1 MKLIKILFAAAILTF
16 TVVSASAQRNTTR
29 TAATKPV
36 PVKPPKLTASV
47 GNFKDTMSIA
57 VKDAGK
63 IVGLPL
69 KITDDKGTPYQI
81 SSYRFLY
88 RQVVTSEDEQ
98 TGKPYSTYAVKSS
111 LFTTTPLPAAWIN
124 MLQERLRAGEE
135 FIFFDVIGKNAK
147 GQVFYASD
155 IKLTLK

>member
-1 MKLIKILFAAAILTF
+1 MKLIKIFFAAAILTF
-16 TVVSASAQRNTTR
+16 SVSASAQRNTAR
-29 TAATKPV
+29 TTAKPV
-36 PVKPPKLTASV
+36 PVKPPKLTASI

-57 VKDAGK
+57 VKDAGN
-63 IVGLPL
+63 IIGLPL
-69 KITDDKGTPYQI
+69 KIADDKGTPYQI

-111 LFTTTPLPAAWIN
+111 LFTTTPLPPVWIN

>member
-1 MKLIKILFAAAILTF
+1 MKLIKIFFAAAILTF
-16 TVVSASAQRNTTR
+16 SVNASAQRTTAR
-29 TAATKPV
+29 TAAKPV
-36 PVKPPKLTASV
+36 PVKPPKLTASI
-47 GNFKDTMSIA
+47 GNFRDTMSIA
-57 VKDAGK
+57 VKDAGN

-69 KITDDKGTPYQI
+69 KITDDKGTLYQI

-111 LFTTTPLPAAWIN
+111 LFTTTPLPPVWIN

>member
-1 MKLIKILFAAAILTF
+1 MKLIKIFFTAAMLTF
-16 TVVSASAQRNTTR
+16 AVSASAQRTTTR
-29 TAATKPV
+29 ATAKPV
-36 PVKPPKLTASV
+36 SVKPPKLIASV
-47 GNFKDTMSIA
+47 GNFKDTMNIP
-57 VKDAGK
+57 VKDAGN
-63 IVGLPL
+63 IVGLPI
-69 KITDDKGTPYQI
+69 KITDEKGVAYQI

-98 TGKPYSTYAVKSS
+98 TGKPYNTYAVKSS
-111 LFTTTPLPAAWIN
+111 LFTTTPLPAVWIN